1 VDTETFPGGAGF
13 ASYKPTG
20 SVAVDRFEANGCVAE
35 VSPRTAVVD
44 DTSGD
49 LLIDY
54 TVKPAVA
61 SGSGSAGL
69 LATVTDCNGQQQLMV
84 LAIVFM
90 DGEQALNDAEDT
102 IKGHVVYEDQVNLIT
117 LDYQYKRT
125 FDKRDQQ

>member
-1 VDTETFPGGAGF
+1 
-13 ASYKPTG
+13 
-20 SVAVDRFEANGCVAE
+20 
-35 VSPRTAVVD
+35 
-44 DTSGD
+44 
-49 LLIDY
+49 
-54 TVKPAVA
+54 
-61 SGSGSAGL
+61 
-69 LATVTDCNGQQQLMV
+69 M